1 VEQELLTFLEH
12 MCSPSVFS
20 EVRVTRSLVLSVC
33 FEDRC
38 LSFCT
43 FSVDHC
49 VVCFSSIDDCDY
61 LPLVSSNSS
70 LDALFLPNSKA
81 GSFTN
86 PFYICQ

>member
-1 VEQELLTFLEH
+1 MTYHRVCMINMTGAT
-12 MCSPSVFS
+12 SGAGTAYPSTAHVFTPDFFS

-49 VVCFSSIDDCDY
+49 VVCFSPIY
-61 LPLVSSNSS
+61 G
-70 LDALFLPNSKA
+70 F
-81 GSFTN
+81 
-86 PFYICQ
+86 